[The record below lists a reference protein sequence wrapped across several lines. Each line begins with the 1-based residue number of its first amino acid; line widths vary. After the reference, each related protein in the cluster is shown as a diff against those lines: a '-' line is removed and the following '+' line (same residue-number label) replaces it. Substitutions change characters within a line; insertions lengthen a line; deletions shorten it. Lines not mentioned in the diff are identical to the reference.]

1 MKKVKRNSKYYQI
14 VLFILLSRII
24 LVIVGV
30 IAFTTFTFSS
40 NSYKYNFHYPENE
53 SKYVLPFK
61 TWDAQHYLFIAKKG
75 YSPNNESNR
84 FFPLYPFL
92 INTVS
97 RMGIPLLVSAYGLS
111 MIFSLGSAVVLYKLV
126 MRLFDNA
133 QTATYSVVALFIYP
147 VSFFLSLPYTE
158 SIFLFI
164 SILFFYFLE
173 TKKLPLA
180 FLMSLL
186 LPLTRPTGV
195 FIILPLFLYILR
207 MKKKSYGLSIPTFNK
222 PLLFSLSPIYLCIGF
237 PVIGVMLYFLIMNYY
252 LGSPFSGISGLNSIS
267 SWNLFGVI
275 DPLSVAKNLFLTKVS
290 LHGFNDSIIDR
301 LFFIFFMV
309 MLPLVYKK
317 MPRHY
322 FFYTLVVGLVP
333 LFGSFTSY
341 TRYLLPAFPIFIVLA
356 ILLQGKNK
364 EYFRVILIFSCALM
378 QSLFFIMHILNYW
391 VA

>member
-147 VSFFLSLPYTE
+147 VSFFLSLPYT
-158 SIFLFI
+158 
-164 SILFFYFLE
+164 
-173 TKKLPLA
+173 A
-180 FLMSLL
+180 
-186 LPLTRPTGV
+186 TGV